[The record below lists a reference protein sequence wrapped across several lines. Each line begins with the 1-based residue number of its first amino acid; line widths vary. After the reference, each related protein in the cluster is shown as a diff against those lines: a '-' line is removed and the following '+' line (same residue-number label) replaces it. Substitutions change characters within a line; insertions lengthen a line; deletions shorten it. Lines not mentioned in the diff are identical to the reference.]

1 MVPVES
7 PNPMEGV
14 LAQLLE
20 RRMVLVAGRL
30 DTQAMTDAAAQLM
43 LLDAT
48 GDEPIELRLLSEDG
62 DLDPALALADTIDLL
77 GVPLTVIATGV
88 VGGVALA
95 PYCAADRRLAHPRA
109 RFVFRDPQLCVDG
122 RVESFAN
129 AVAGFQ
135 QQLGDFH
142 SRLAAACGQPVARV
156 AEDMVA
162 GLVLTAEQALDYGLV
177 QELATSQRK
186 RD

>member
-7 PNPMEGV
+7 PSPVKGV

-20 RRMVLVAGRL
+20 RRMVLVSGRL
-30 DTQAMTDAAAQLM
+30 DIQAMTDAAAQLM

-62 DLDPALALADTIDLL
+62 DLHPALALADTIDLL

-95 PYCAADRRLAHPRA
+95 PYGAADRRLAHPRA

-142 SRLAAACGQPVARV
+142 TRLAAACGQPVTRV
-156 AEDMVA
+156 AEDMAA
-162 GLVLTAEQALDYGLV
+162 GLVLTADQALDYGLV
-177 QELATSQRK
+177 QAVATSERK
-186 RD
+186 RE